1 MSLLSKLFH
10 FINISLLYIPQLLY
24 KMFLSLLLKYEQGEL
39 FEVTGRPCL
48 TSPPP
53 YPLRV

>member
-1 MSLLSKLFH
+1 MSSLSKLFH